1 MHHPV
6 PVFSSSVKVK
16 ELVDEEGI
24 LADPSA
30 EGTTSR
36 DPQEAWNLPRLMM
49 AAGLAP
55 RITVLYLPDYV
66 TPSVRLAKSSQMQ
79 QVLNHMLPGYDISVP
94 LAAGPC
100 EDDQGNPAWF
110 TKGKGAQTPAK

>member
-6 PVFSSSVKVK
+6 PVFSSSVTVK
-16 ELVDEEGI
+16 EPKDEGSM
-24 LADPSA
+24 LADLSA
-30 EGTTSR
+30 GDTAPG

-49 AAGLAP
+49 TAGLAP

-79 QVLNHMLPGYDISVP
+79 QVLNHMLPGHEISVP
-94 LAAGPC
+94 VAAGPF
-100 EDDQGNPAWF
+100 EDDQGNPCVVY
-110 TKGKGAQTPAK
+110 